1 VIQNLA
7 QIYKKVTSK
16 KLYFKDSQDL
26 MKKGK
31 NKKTRGRRR
40 LTLARIVFDHTK
52 NFREKNIKNGKE
64 RA

>member
-1 VIQNLA
+1 
-7 QIYKKVTSK
+7 
-16 KLYFKDSQDL
+16 

-52 NFREKNIKNGKE
+52 NFREKNIKKWE
-64 RA
+64 RKGMNRM